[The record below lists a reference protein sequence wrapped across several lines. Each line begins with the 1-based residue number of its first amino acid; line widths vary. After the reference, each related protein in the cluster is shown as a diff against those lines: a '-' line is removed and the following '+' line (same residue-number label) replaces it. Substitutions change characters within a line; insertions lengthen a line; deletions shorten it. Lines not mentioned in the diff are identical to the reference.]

1 MTLESLTNKL
11 IHEIFEYISTQH
23 LLHAFYGINVRFNML
38 IYDHIRDH
46 DGLFQSISKS
56 LFNTLCIKYLPM
68 NKHRIFSLHLS
79 DNDDSPQQI
88 ECFFNNGFH
97 LREFIQLRY
106 LTLDFIHSEN
116 TTKRIMLELRHLP
129 LLTDLNLNQCY
140 LRNHPKYQLN
150 FVNNIW
156 SLPKLIRLNL
166 NIVPEYKCCL
176 SVPTVISL
184 SIEYLSVTGVY
195 YESNEIDRLFKT
207 TPRLRSLLVEMTCT
221 TSNNDFTIVL
231 PSLNRLN
238 IMFHSAQKS
247 TIENLLRNLPNLNA
261 LKIEILDLCLNGH
274 DWERIITKYLL
285 KLKRFEFKVDD
296 NFSKNCI
303 ISKEINQLLQTFQ
316 TRFWINTHRWFVRCD
331 LFETEHYSLYTL
343 PYAFKDFS
351 RLPIFSKSTCS
362 DDFNH
367 SRMYDYVCNISS
379 PLTFSSY
386 IIKIHFHFQNLHQLS
401 IKCPIDQLF
410 WSCISN
416 LNRLCSL
423 RIFCYDGRKSYRSQL
438 QTILDRAPNLNSLS
452 LLNSPS
458 AISQM
463 ISFQYKS
470 NSIRQL
476 DLQPL
481 GDWYN
486 KQDCQTL
493 SRSSLG
499 TQCETLCIRV
509 ENRACIFDLV
519 YTMKNLRSLNVR
531 CRDDRWNEYMAS
543 DNDELI
549 HWLKRYLPSTC
560 TVTRDSCSQSRNL
573 RLWIR

>member
-1 MTLESLTNKL
+1 MSLESLTNES
-11 IHEIFEYISTQH
+11 IHEIFEYLSIHH
-23 LLHAFYGINVRFNML
+23 LLHAFYGLNVRLNTL
-38 IYDHIRDH
+38 IYNHIRDH

-56 LFNTLCIKYLPM
+56 LFDTICIKYLPM
-68 NKHRIFSLHLS
+68 NKHRIVSLHLS

-97 LREFIQLRY
+97 LREFIQLRS
-106 LTLDFIHSEN
+106 LTLNYIHNEN
-116 TTKRIMLELRHLP
+116 TLKRIMFELCHLP
-129 LLTDLNLNQCY
+129 LLTKLNFYQCY
-140 LRNHPKYQLN
+140 FRNHPKYQLK
-150 FVNNIW
+150 FVNDIW
-156 SLPKLIRLNL
+156 SLPKLVRLNL
-166 NIVPEYKCCL
+166 NILPEYKC
-176 SVPTVISL
+176 SFPVPTVISS

-195 YESNEIDRLFKT
+195 YESNQIDHLFQT
-207 TPRLRSLLVEMTCT
+207 TPRLRSLQVEMTCT
-221 TSNNDFTIVL
+221 TSNEHLSIVL
-231 PSLNRLN
+231 PSLNQLN

-247 TIENLLRNLPNLNA
+247 TIENLLRNLPNLNT
-261 LKIEILDLCLNGH
+261 LKIETLNLCLNGH
-274 DWERIITKYLL
+274 DWEQIITRYLL

-296 NFSKNCI
+296 TFPNDCI
-303 ISKEINQLLQTFQ
+303 IKEKINQLLQTFRTQ
-316 TRFWINTHRWFVRCD
+316 FWINIHRWFVQCD

-351 RLPIFSKSTCS
+351 RLPSFSKSTSS

-367 SRMYDYVCNISS
+367 SRTYDYVCNVSS
-379 PLTFSSY
+379 PLIFPSY
-386 IIKIHFHFQNLHQLS
+386 TINIHFHFQNLRQLS
-401 IKCPIDQLF
+401 IKCPIDQSF

-416 LNRLCSL
+416 LNRLYSL
-423 RIFCYDGRKSYRSQL
+423 FIYWYDGRKSYRSQL

-470 NSIRQL
+470 TSIRQL

-509 ENRACIFDLV
+509 ENRSCIFDLV
-519 YTMKNLRSLNVR
+519 YTMANLRSLNVR
-531 CRDDRWNEYMAS
+531 CRDDTWNEQITS

-549 HWLKRYLPSTC
+549 HWLKTYLPPTC
-560 TVTRDSCSQSRNL
+560 TITRDSCSQSRNL